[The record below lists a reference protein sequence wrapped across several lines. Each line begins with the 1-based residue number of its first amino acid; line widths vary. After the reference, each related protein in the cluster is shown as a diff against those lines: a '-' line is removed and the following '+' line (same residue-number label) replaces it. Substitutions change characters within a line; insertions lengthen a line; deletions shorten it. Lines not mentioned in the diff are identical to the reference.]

1 MNNESS
7 HHNLLI
13 EGIAAARAGDQEEAQ
28 KLLRRITELEPD
40 NVQAWIWRASVV
52 QHSADKKSYLEEALN
67 LEPDNIEAKLALER
81 VVKLEGD
88 ISARIEDEEE
98 TLFCEVHSDRETMLR
113 CNRCGRLM
121 CTDCAVRHPVG
132 LRCRECVS
140 DTRSPIYKVDAS
152 VTVKTLLASLAIGTP
167 ISLLVFIFGDL
178 VVGFGIFG
186 WIIAFMIGGGIGRT
200 IGSLVQRI
208 IPRKRGRRIQQAVG
222 AGIML
227 SSLLAGA
234 AVLLVF
240 GALPNFILILIY
252 FISVI
257 PAAVAALR

>member
-1 MNNESS
+1 MKNESS

-13 EGIAAARAGDQEEAQ
+13 EGIAAARAGDQEEAK
-28 KLLRRITELEPD
+28 KLLRRVTELEPD
-40 NVQAWIWRASVV
+40 NVQAWIWRASLV
-52 QHSADKKSYLEEALN
+52 QNSADKKSYLEEALRF
-67 LEPDNIEAKLALER
+67 EPDNLEAKLALKR
-81 VVKLEGD
+81 VMELEGHV
-88 ISARIEDEEE
+88 SARIEDEEE
-98 TLFCEVHSDRETMLR
+98 TLYCEVHPERETMLR

-121 CTDCAVRHPVG
+121 CTECAVRHPVG

-152 VTVKTLLASLAIGTP
+152 VTVRTLLVTLLIATP
-167 ISLLVFIFGDL
+167 ITLLVFIFGDL
-178 VVGFGIFG
+178 VVSFGIFG

-200 IGSLVQRI
+200 MGSLVQRL

-222 AGIML
+222 GGIVL

-234 AVLLVF
+234 VMLLIF
-240 GALPNFILILIY
+240 SALPNFILILIY